1 MPEDETELVQ
11 QLRAGDRVAMA
22 RFDERYRGALL
33 TQVRRLVRDPQ
44 SAEDV
49 LQEGLLKVWLAVA
62 TYDPARG
69 RLYTWAAR
77 VCVNAAVDHLRSRA
91 VRQGRRTTPLA
102 ELVLIGAEP
111 AAPVVFWPEHIGL
124 VDLLARLRPE
134 HRRTLELLYFGGYT
148 YPEAAEELAVPLST
162 VKTWAST
169 AKRRLARWL

>member
-11 QLRAGDRVAMA
+11 QLRAGNGAAMA
-22 RFDERYRGALL
+22 RFHQRYRGALL

-62 TYDPARG
+62 TYDAARG

-77 VCVNAAVDHLRSRA
+77 ICVNAAVDHLRSRA
-91 VRQGRRTTPLA
+91 VSQGRRTTPIAQLA
-102 ELVLIGAEP
+102 LTGAEP
-111 AAPVVFWPEHIGL
+111 AAPAVFWPEHIGL
-124 VDLLARLRPE
+124 ADLLVRLRPE
-134 HRRTLELLYFGGYT
+134 YRRTLELLYFGGYT

-162 VKTWAST
+162 VKTWASA
-169 AKRRLARWL
+169 AKRRLAQLM